1 MFQPFDVKELQL
13 LVWFASKYPAEVLK
27 VTLGE
32 NDRLPT
38 ALKRYVLVLCL
49 VQYAIHCVSYM
60 WHAYSK
66 YGCRLVAY
74 CQMSRV
80 MAVVAT

>member
-1 MFQPFDVKELQL
+1 MKELQL

-38 ALKRYVLVLCL
+38 ALKRFVLVLHV
-49 VQYAIHCVSYM
+49 VQYAIHCATYM
-60 WHAYSK
+60 WH
-66 YGCRLVAY
+66 VHT
-74 CQMSRV
+74 V
-80 MAVVAT
+80 NMAVVC